1 MVRMSVRPAF
11 TNISATSLQV
21 IAPRPNLLPDEGDI
35 KHLTPSYRNC
45 DWSHIG
51 HNVIWLQSAISVW
64 KWKPYA
70 LIIMDPFKRIAHSLS
85 SRLLSSYRL
94 DDVLNEE
101 GGCAHVVD
109 VAVEE
114 AEALLGEEVHRD
126 DVVEAA
132 LDQHLG
138 DQLHRDVAA
147 PPHLG

>member
-1 MVRMSVRPAF
+1 MEMETLFFDNHRSFQANRSLF
-11 TNISATSLQV
+11 IFLAT
-21 IAPRPNLLPDEGDI
+21 G
-35 KHLTPSYRNC
+35 
-45 DWSHIG
+45 
-51 HNVIWLQSAISVW
+51 
-64 KWKPYA
+64 
-70 LIIMDPFKRIAHSLS
+70 
-85 SRLLSSYRL
+85 SYRL

-147 PPHLG
+147 SSHLG